1 MYGSP
6 ADPVALTVIT
16 VAWQVANVMTPL
28 RWLRLMTG
36 NADPPGANYVV
47 VSDST
52 TGTAWKKIPADAL
65 AAGVVAANLG
75 YVPANKAGDVFSG
88 DVSALGFAAG
98 AHGVS
103 GGTGGFDTTGPYN
116 GGSKILG
123 AALKLIGLDIGT
135 LGISNAGP
143 YDGGTIS
150 DGDIAVQ
157 GASVGAHGVSSTG
170 NIASA
175 GNTSGFQLV
184 STVAN
189 YASPP
194 IVVDPNQGGVPVPNL
209 YAAKAQS
216 ADAATTAAQLAGV
229 DASHYARKDAA
240 TDFTT
245 VPTINGNGIIR
256 TDTIGIQSVAAAI
269 VAAVANSVQA
279 GSVTDVGIAAGNKN
293 GTAATFSMR
302 KLGTGSTDAAA
313 GDHTHVGLVSRLE
326 DHNNPSAALTT
337 SYVSKLSVT
346 ADRTGLFLINAA
358 ITFGVTAGDNLLT
371 AALFVNGVQ
380 IYESFFHPTA
390 TVTSPGT
397 VTVPIVASGSVTI
410 GQVIEVKV
418 KKLSGSGTSTYSAGV
433 LTAV

>member
-1 MYGSP
+1 MSYGSP
-6 ADPVALTVIT
+6 ADPVSLTVIT

-52 TGTAWKKIPADAL
+52 TGTSWKKIPADAL
-65 AAGVVAANLG
+65 APGVVAANLG

-123 AALKLIGLDIGT
+123 AALKLVGLDIGA

-229 DASHYARKDAA
+229 DASHYARKDAP

-313 GDHTHVGLVSRLE
+313 GDHTHS
-326 DHNNPSAALTT
+326 S
-337 SYVSKLSVT
+337 
-346 ADRTGLFLINAA
+346 
-358 ITFGVTAGDNLLT
+358 
-371 AALFVNGVQ
+371 GVQ
-380 IYESFFHPTA
+380 IAAATYSGTSASHPIAIGFQPKAIFHLTTTGTPVSGMTLVSNTTIFFTPTP
-390 TVTSPGT
+390 SNL
-397 VTVPIVASGSVTI
+397 IS
-410 GQVIEVKV
+410 
-418 KKLSGSGTSTYSAGV
+418 SGSGITFTSTGFTLGNTNFNASGTTYAYVAIG
-433 LTAV
+433 